1 MHNKNIQKH
10 NHTHSKIYSNPQK
23 TFKTYTCFK
32 HVFKACKILL
42 TLVKSF
48 TSVSKILVLLVNF
61 TNVTKILRKITL
73 AKKTILRKIQGE

>member
-1 MHNKNIQKH
+1 M
-10 NHTHSKIYSNPQK
+10 
-23 TFKTYTCFK
+23 FK

-48 TSVSKILVLLVNF
+48 TSVNKILVLLVNL